1 MRVSVCM
8 RVFMCVDVVCA
19 CHSTVPESY
28 EERHTRRE
36 EITLVMKP
44 CSAVWDLMQEKMS
57 FFNALHTSILDSLQ
71 TGRLCKKRGRINKIN

>member
-1 MRVSVCM
+1 MLVFVGVC
-8 RVFMCVDVVCA
+8 V

-57 FFNALHTSILDSLQ
+57 FFNALHTSMLDSLQ
-71 TGRLCKKRGRINKIN
+71 TGQIIEEKREGG